1 MPAKYAED
9 FRKFCKKNPKPCP
22 LLEMTEAPGQ
32 VECPKFCP
40 SGCDLRSDLPTYKIY
55 RNGKFEESRHDITE
69 LWQDDFVSFLIGCS
83 FSFEEALLKGGLGV
97 RHIEEGANVPMY
109 KTNFPCQ
116 ESGIFKGNMVVS
128 MRPYKPEDVP
138 KAIEITGE
146 FPNVHGAPVYH
157 GHNWNQELGIRDI
170 SEPDYGDSVTIHPDE
185 VPVFWGCGV
194 TPQNVIL

>member
-9 FRKFCKKNPKPCP
+9 FRKFCEKNPKPCP
-22 LLEMTEAPGQ
+22 LLEMTERPGQ

-97 RHIEEGANVPMY
+97 RHIEEGVNVPMY
-109 KTNFPCQ
+109 KTNFPC
-116 ESGIFKGNMVVS
+116 
-128 MRPYKPEDVP
+128 
-138 KAIEITGE
+138 
-146 FPNVHGAPVYH
+146 
-157 GHNWNQELGIRDI
+157 
-170 SEPDYGDSVTIHPDE
+170 
-185 VPVFWGCGV
+185 
-194 TPQNVIL
+194 